1 MNCDMYLYAQG
12 GIPFI
17 NKSSKSQMQ
26 AETWT
31 NLKNGKLSKM
41 SQT

>member
-12 GIPFI
+12 GILFI
-17 NKSSKSQMQ
+17 NKSSKSQMH

-31 NLKNGKLSKM
+31 NPKNGMLSKM
-41 SQT
+41 SQM